1 MSADSNNDRRPEL
14 ERIQR
19 WMQTLVTQQG
29 EGHAGTASEATGR
42 GLDESRDTFEEIVLP
57 SATLSAAERVAIYRR
72 SYRARLLQS
81 LQTMFP
87 SLLCALGEEL
97 FNRFASD
104 YLRQHPP
111 HGYTLDRLA
120 DDFPR
125 HLAETRPDADAPPAR
140 REQWPEFVIELATLE
155 LAFLKVFDGDGVE
168 GRKLPGT
175 PDITALS
182 DERILAARPVP
193 VPCLRLFAF
202 RYPVHTYLLASR
214 RGESPQLP
222 APSESFVCV
231 TRRDY
236 RVLMYELTSTQYEFI
251 RALDGRLSVAH
262 ALRQVALSLE
272 PPHPSVAEARDWLR
286 DWAAKGLFERVEVP
300 DEVGEDDCGPRP
312 LTHTAAR

>member
-1 MSADSNNDRRPEL
+1 MSADSNNDRRPGL
-14 ERIQR
+14 GRIQR

-29 EGHAGTASEATGR
+29 EGRAGTASEAT
-42 GLDESRDTFEEIVLP
+42 GLDESRDTFEGLVLP
-57 SATLSAAERVAIYRR
+57 SATLSAAERVDIYRR

-87 SLLCALGEEL
+87 SLLRALGEEL

-140 REQWPEFVIELATLE
+140 REQWPDFIVELATLE
-155 LAFLKVFDGDGVE
+155 LAFLKVFDGHGVE
-168 GRKLPGT
+168 GRRLPAA
-175 PDITALS
+175 PDIAALS
-182 DERILAARPVP
+182 DEGILAARPVP

-202 RYPVHTYLLASR
+202 SYPVHAYLLGAR
-214 RGESPQLP
+214 RGESPRLP
-222 APSESFVCV
+222 APAESFVCV

-236 RVLMYELTSTQYEFI
+236 RVLMYELTSTQYEFM
-251 RALDGRLSVAH
+251 RALDGRLSVAR
-262 ALRQVALSLE
+262 ALGQVSLSVE
-272 PPHPSVAEARDWLR
+272 PPRPSVYAAREWLR

-300 DEVGEDDCGPRP
+300 REAGERP
-312 LTHTAAR
+312 YARAG